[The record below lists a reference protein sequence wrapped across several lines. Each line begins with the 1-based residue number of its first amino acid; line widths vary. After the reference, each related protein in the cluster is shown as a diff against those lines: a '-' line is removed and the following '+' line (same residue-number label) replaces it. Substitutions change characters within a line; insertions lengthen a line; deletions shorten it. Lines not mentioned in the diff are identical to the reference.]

1 MVMDKVYALAGG
13 YLAAPGDPAPK
24 DGGGGLI
31 PPATPTKIPG
41 MDGPVAEIFGYG
53 LWLLILAGVGGTA
66 FGVYKLAVSDKSR
79 NGGGSEPFK
88 WMGGGIAAILLSG
101 SLIAILNGIAG

>member
-31 PPATPTKIPG
+31 PPATPTKIPN

>member
-1 MVMDKVYALAGG
+1 MAMERAAAHI
-13 YLAAPGDPAPK
+13 YLAD
-24 DGGGGLI
+24 GLI
-31 PPATPTKIPG
+31 PGAKPTKIPG
-41 MDGPVAEIFGYG
+41 MDGPVSEIFGYA
-53 LWLLILAGVGGTA
+53 LWLLILAGVGGVI

-88 WMGGGIAAILLSG
+88 WMGGGLVAIIVSS

>member
-1 MVMDKVYALAGG
+1 MERAAAAV
-13 YLAAPGDPAPK
+13 YLAD
-24 DGGGGLI
+24 GLI
-31 PPATPTKIPG
+31 PGAKPTKIPG
-41 MDGPVAEIFGYG
+41 MDGPVSEIFGYG
-53 LWLLILAGVGGTA
+53 LWLLILAGVGGVA

-88 WMGGGIAAILLSG
+88 WMGGGLVAIIVSS

>member
-1 MVMDKVYALAGG
+1 M
-13 YLAAPGDPAPK
+13 
-24 DGGGGLI
+24 
-31 PPATPTKIPG
+31 
-41 MDGPVAEIFGYG
+41 AEIFGYG
-53 LWLLILAGVGGTA
+53 LWLLILAGVGGVG

-88 WMGGGIAAILLSG
+88 WMGGGLAAVILSS

>member
-1 MVMDKVYALAGG
+1 MTMAH
-13 YLAAPGDPAPK
+13 LAA
-24 DGGGGLI
+24 LI
-31 PPATPTKIPG
+31 PGAKPTPIPG
-41 MDGPVAEIFGYG
+41 MNGVVSEIFGYG
-53 LWLLILAGVGGTA
+53 LWLLILAGVGGVG

-88 WMGGGIAAILLSG
+88 WMGGGLAAVILSS

>member
-1 MVMDKVYALAGG
+1 MKVTEKLYTLA
-13 YLAAPGDPAPK
+13 D
-24 DGGGGLI
+24 GGLI
-31 PPATPTKIPG
+31 PNAKPTKIPG
-41 MDGPVAEIFGYG
+41 MEETVTDLFGYG
-53 LWLLILAGVGGTA
+53 LWMVILAGAAGVG

-101 SLIAILNGIAG
+101 SLIAILNGISGG